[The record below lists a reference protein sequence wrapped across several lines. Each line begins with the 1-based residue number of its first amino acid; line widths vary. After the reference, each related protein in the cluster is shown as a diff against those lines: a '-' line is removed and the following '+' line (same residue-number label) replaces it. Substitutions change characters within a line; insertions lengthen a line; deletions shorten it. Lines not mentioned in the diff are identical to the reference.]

1 MSTFP
6 TKPAGDL
13 TPGDVVKIADG
24 DWRTVAIAD
33 TDAEGGTVRVWWSG
47 HINSTRF
54 PADQT
59 LTLAQPLYA

>member
-6 TKPAGDL
+6 TKPAADL
-13 TPGDVVKIADG
+13 NPGDVVKIADG
-24 DWRTVAIAD
+24 DWRTAAIVTTESGA
-33 TDAEGGTVRVWWSG
+33 VRVWWSG
-47 HINSTRF
+47 HINSTVF